1 MILTIHVDL
10 TTGQVTVDQLSME
23 GRDVSAAPTAQAA
36 PTPEPD
42 EPTPALQL
50 EPSTAPQNAP
60 LVPLVAVAPP
70 ITVQPR
76 QDAGAGL
83 QEHIANAFARLL
95 LEKQNQVAAAKAR
108 KIVRL

>member
-23 GRDVSAAPTAQAA
+23 GRNVSVAPPAQTA
-36 PTPEPD
+36 PTPQPD
-42 EPTPALQL
+42 EPTPALEL
-50 EPSTAPQNAP
+50 EPSTAPQIATVAP
-60 LVPLVAVAPP
+60 LLAVAPP
-70 ITVQPR
+70 AIVPPR
-76 QDAGAGL
+76 VDPGAGL